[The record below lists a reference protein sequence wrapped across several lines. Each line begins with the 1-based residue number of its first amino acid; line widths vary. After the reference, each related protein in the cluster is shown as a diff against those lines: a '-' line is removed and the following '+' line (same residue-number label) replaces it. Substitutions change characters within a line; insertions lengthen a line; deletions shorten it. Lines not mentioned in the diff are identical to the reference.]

1 MESGLV
7 IIPAYNAES
16 TIADVIIRI
25 NRFMQEGHKSYEI
38 LVIDDGSEDR
48 TWSIAKSL
56 GVHVIRHTTNQGK
69 GSALKSGF
77 NFAFSRSFEFA
88 VSIDADLQHDPSSL
102 LPMIEYFQKERYD
115 LVIGSRTFDPK
126 KMSLGR
132 ILSNRITSALI
143 GLRAH
148 QHIPDSQSG
157 YRILRISA
165 IKDIALKTARY
176 ETESEL
182 LLRLCKKARKIGFYP
197 IDTIYQGET
206 SHIRHLQDTL
216 RFIRMYIATLKD

>member
-1 MESGLV
+1 MEPGLV
-7 IIPAYNAES
+7 IIPAYNAARS
-16 TIADVIIRI
+16 IAEVIKRI
-25 NRFMQEGHKSYEI
+25 NRVMMDNHRNYEI
-38 LVIDDGSEDR
+38 LVIDDGSVDR
-48 TWSIAKSL
+48 TEQIALSQ
-56 GVHVIRHTTNQGK
+56 GAQIIRHTTNQGK

-77 NFAFSRSFEFA
+77 TYAFSHSFEFA
-88 VSIDADLQHDPSSL
+88 VTIDADLQHDPSSL
-102 LPMIEYFQKERYD
+102 LPMIEYFQKGRYD
-115 LVIGSRTFDPK
+115 LVIGSRKFDPK

-132 ILSNRITSALI
+132 ILSNSITSALI

-165 IKDIALKTARY
+165 IKDITLKTARY

-216 RFIRMYIATLKD
+216 RFIRMYFATLKD